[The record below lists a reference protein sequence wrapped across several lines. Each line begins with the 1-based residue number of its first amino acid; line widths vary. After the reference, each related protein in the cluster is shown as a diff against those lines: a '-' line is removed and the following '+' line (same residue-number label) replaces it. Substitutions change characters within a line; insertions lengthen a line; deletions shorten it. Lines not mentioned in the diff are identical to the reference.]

1 MSVKDKVLID
11 IGDYQLFEL
20 DVLFDMSLNVAHEG
34 SKAGVPVEPCD

>member
-20 DVLFDMSLNVAHEG
+20 DVLFDMSLTKVVQQEFL
-34 SKAGVPVEPCD
+34 

>member
-20 DVLFDMSLNVAHEG
+20 DVLFDMSLTKVVKQEFL
-34 SKAGVPVEPCD
+34 